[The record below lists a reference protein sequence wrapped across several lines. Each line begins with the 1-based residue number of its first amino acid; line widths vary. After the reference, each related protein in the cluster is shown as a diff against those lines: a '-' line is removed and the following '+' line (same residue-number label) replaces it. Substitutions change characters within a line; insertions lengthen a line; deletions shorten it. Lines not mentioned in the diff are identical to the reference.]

1 MCEKWGWGYWHPS
14 RGGPGLLWWELEH
27 SPPPFTPFL
36 VSIYMHQTVGGRKLH
51 VLYHVSWT
59 WDWNEAAILWVS
71 ARAWYMYIIKSKWMH
86 CVRYCQLLENNM
98 ESIIKWYMYVL
109 PPLFPIFMRGI
120 SRDGNDSILWKY
132 NCNAMKIDLHRVIAL
147 GRFLNN
153 VGHTTG
159 VVAANC

>member
-1 MCEKWGWGYWHPS
+1 MK
-14 RGGPGLLWWELEH
+14 
-27 SPPPFTPFL
+27 
-36 VSIYMHQTVGGRKLH
+36 H
-51 VLYHVSWT
+51 VRT
-59 WDWNEAAILWVS
+59 TAI
-71 ARAWYMYIIKSKWMH
+71 ITKSSNA
-86 CVRYCQLLENNM
+86 Y
-98 ESIIKWYMYVL
+98 
-109 PPLFPIFMRGI
+109 FMRGF

>member
-1 MCEKWGWGYWHPS
+1 MATLRPVKVRAVKLRYTKGKSHTNGNRYRPVRVKVRCAG
-14 RGGPGLLWWELEH
+14 ELEQ
-27 SPPPFTPFL
+27 PPPPPPLTPFL
-36 VSIYMHQTVGGRKLH
+36 VSICVHHTVGGRKLY
-51 VLYHVSWT
+51 VLYHVSCT

-132 NCNAMKIDLHRVIAL
+132 NCNAMQWK
-147 GRFLNN
+147 
-153 VGHTTG
+153 
-159 VVAANC
+159 